1 MASRSVMREEA
12 EDGWNI
18 DKVASFLGLS
28 KGTLYVYSCHDLWGG
43 GYPPAPR
50 RVRGR
55 LRWVPREVID
65 YRDRVCAV
73 TRKQV
78 VYAK

>member
-1 MASRSVMREEA
+1 MREEA

-55 LRWVPREVID
+55 LR
-65 YRDRVCAV
+65 
-73 TRKQV
+73 
-78 VYAK
+78 